1 MSRKA
6 LLLLQRMSQ
15 WTS

>member
-1 MSRKA
+1 MSRKVV
-6 LLLLQRMSQ
+6 LLLQRMSQ